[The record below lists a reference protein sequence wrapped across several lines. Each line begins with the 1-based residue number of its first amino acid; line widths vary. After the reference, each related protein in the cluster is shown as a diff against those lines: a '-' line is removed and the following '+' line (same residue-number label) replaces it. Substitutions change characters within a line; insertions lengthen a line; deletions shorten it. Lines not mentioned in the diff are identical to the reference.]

1 MRVSAGLMIGG
12 SCVATAATV
21 LNAFAINKQFYP
33 SIVYLSKSN
42 ASMAVLY
49 VQGLVLVY
57 LMFQVLKSI
66 LFGDLR
72 AAEAEASAFIVLNNK
87 NDFQHLSERTWHA
100 VLETCL
106 AFTVF
111 RDDFS
116 AIFVM
121 QFIGLLFIKCFHWLA
136 DDRVDMMERSP
147 VITLRFHL
155 RMLVVLATLGFADS
169 YFVSS
174 AYFTTIQRGASAQ
187 IVFGFEYA
195 ILLALVLHV
204 AIKYLLHMHDLRNT
218 QSWDNKAVYLLY
230 AELFINL
237 IRCLLYGFF
246 ACIMLR
252 VHTFPLFSVRPFY
265 QSVRALHKAFL
276 DVVLSRR
283 AINAMNSQFPVVS
296 ADELATM
303 DATCIICREEMTG
316 EASPKRLPC
325 SHVFHAHCLRSW
337 FQRQQTCPTCRTDIW
352 QVRNGGSGA
361 GNAADAVRN
370 GVGNNDAGAQQQ
382 AAAGVPPFLP
392 FLGHQFGFPQQAAA
406 GAQIVGAQAGG
417 QPAPFPHP
425 IYFAPAPANRPE
437 FMNFVPPPPVP
448 MAGPP
453 GMFPM
458 MPPPPIPQVNGTTDN
473 TDYTAPANPSYGL
486 LTTEELQRMEGDTR
500 DAIIARIQAMDNI
513 MILLESVQMQMV
525 QLAAVTPLRRPAD
538 AAAAT
543 TTTNEVSEEETAA
556 SGSNAAPETNETNV
570 STDTP
575 TEPPVRN
582 SLFRNNSFHS
592 NQPSTSS
599 TSTPSSSVPPTSSG
613 PSTSARTP
621 EAEEVRQRRLARL
634 LGENPNT

>member
-1 MRVSAGLMIGG
+1 MRISAGWIFGG

-21 LNAFAINKQFYP
+21 LNAFVVNKQFYP
-33 SIVYLSKSN
+33 AIVYLSKSN

-57 LMFQVLKSI
+57 LMFQLLKSI

-72 AAEAEASAFIVLNNK
+72 AAEAEVNRIFVYTLDKCILY
-87 NDFQHLSERTWHA
+87 FQHLSERTWHA

-155 RMLVVLATLGFADS
+155 RMMTVLAALGFADS

-174 AYFTTIQRGASAQ
+174 AYFTTITRGASAQ

-204 AIKYLLHMHDLRNT
+204 TIKYLLHMHDLRNT

-246 ACIMLR
+246 AVIMLR

-276 DVVLSRR
+276 DVILSRR

-296 ADELATM
+296 SDELAAM
-303 DATCIICREEMTG
+303 DATCIICREEMTV
-316 EASPKRLPC
+316 EAAPKRLPC

-352 QVRNGGSGA
+352 QGRNGAAGA
-361 GNAADAVRN
+361 NAGDAARNAD
-370 GVGNNDAGAQQQ
+370 NNAAGAQP
-382 AAAGVPPFLP
+382 AAGLPPFLP
-392 FLGHQFGFPQQAAA
+392 FIGHQFGFPQQAMGVQA
-406 GAQIVGAQAGG
+406 GGAQAGG
-417 QPAPFPHP
+417 QPGPFPHQ
-425 IYFAPAPANRPE
+425 IFYAPAPANRPE
-437 FMNFVPPPPVP
+437 FMNMMPPPP
-448 MAGPP
+448 MAMGGPP

-458 MPPPPIPQVNGTTDN
+458 MPPPPIPQVNGTTGN
-473 TDYTAPANPSYGL
+473 AEPIIPPANPSYNL
-486 LTTEELQRMEGDTR
+486 LTMEELHRLEGNTR
-500 DAIIARIQAMDNI
+500 DAIIARLQAMDNI
-513 MILLESVQMQMV
+513 MVLLESAQMQMV
-525 QLAAVTPLRRPAD
+525 QLAAVTPLRRNVVVVN
-538 AAAAT
+538 T
-543 TTTNEVSEEETAA
+543 EVSEEE
-556 SGSNAAPETNETNV
+556 APATETVPTDEPTQEAEATS
-570 STDTP
+570 STTP
-575 TEPPVRN
+575 PQPR
-582 SLFRNNSFHS
+582 SIFRDNSF
-592 NQPSTSS
+592 NTPQPSTSS
-599 TSTPSSSVPPTSSG
+599 APPVPSSPSTSPG
-613 PSTSARTP
+613 PSTSSRTP

-634 LGENPNT
+634 LGENPNQQS

>member
-1 MRVSAGLMIGG
+1 
-12 SCVATAATV
+12 
-21 LNAFAINKQFYP
+21 
-33 SIVYLSKSN
+33 
-42 ASMAVLY
+42 MAVLY
-49 VQGLVLVY
+49 VQGLVVVY
-57 LMFQVLKSI
+57 LMFQLLKSV

-72 AAEAEASAFIVLNNK
+72 AAEAE
-87 NDFQHLSERTWHA
+87 HLSERTWHA

-155 RMLVVLATLGFADS
+155 RMMTVLAALGFADS

-174 AYFTTIQRGASAQ
+174 AYFTTITRGASAQ

-204 AIKYLLHMHDLRNT
+204 TIKYLLHMHDLRNP

-246 ACIMLR
+246 AVIMLR

-276 DVVLSRR
+276 DVILSRR

-296 ADELATM
+296 NEELAAM
-303 DATCIICREEMTG
+303 DATCIICREEMTV
-316 EASPKRLPC
+316 EAAPKRLPC

-352 QVRNGGSGA
+352 QGRNGAAGGANGVGAA
-361 GNAADAVRN
+361 GNAAE
-370 GVGNNDAGAQQQ
+370 NNAGAQP
-382 AAAGVPPFLP
+382 AAGIPPFLP
-392 FLGHQFGFPQQAAA
+392 FLGHQFGFPQQAAGVQA
-406 GAQIVGAQAGG
+406 GGPQAGG
-417 QPAPFPHP
+417 QPGPFPHQ
-425 IYFAPAPANRPE
+425 IFYAPAPANRPE
-437 FMNFVPPPPVP
+437 FMNLMPNAIPPPPMP
-448 MAGPP
+448 MGGPP

-458 MPPPPIPQVNGTTDN
+458 MPPPPLPNGVPLNATHP
-473 TDYTAPANPSYGL
+473 PANPSFQ
-486 LTTEELQRMEGDTR
+486 TFTIEELHRMEGNMR
-500 DAIIARIQAMDNI
+500 DAILARIQAMENI
-513 MILLESVQMQMV
+513 MTILESAQLQMV
-525 QLAAVTPLRRPAD
+525 QLAAITPLIRPAPR
-538 AAAAT
+538 AEA
-543 TTTNEVSEEETAA
+543 SEEETTTPA
-556 SGSNAAPETNETNV
+556 SETTTTGARTPEPEPSSSSPPAPR
-570 STDTP
+570 SI
-575 TEPPVRN
+575 
-582 SLFRNNSFHS
+582 FRDSSFS
-592 NQPSTSS
+592 NQQSSTPSTSS
-599 TSTPSSSVPPTSSG
+599 APAPLSTPSTSTAPSSSS
-613 PSTSARTP
+613 TRTP

-634 LGENPNT
+634 LGENANP

>member
-21 LNAFAINKQFYP
+21 LNAFVINKQFYP

-49 VQGLVLVY
+49 FQGIVLVY
-57 LMFQVLKSI
+57 LMFQLLKSI

-72 AAEAEASAFIVLNNK
+72 AAEAE
-87 NDFQHLSERTWHA
+87 HLSERTWHA

-116 AIFVM
+116 AMFVM

-155 RMLVVLATLGFADS
+155 RMMTVLAALGFADS

-174 AYFTTIQRGASAQ
+174 AYFSTITKGASSQ

-204 AIKYLLHMHDLRNT
+204 TIKYLLHMHDLRNP

-230 AELFINL
+230 AELLINL
-237 IRCLLYGFF
+237 IRCVLYGFF
-246 ACIMLR
+246 AVIMLR

-276 DVVLSRR
+276 DVILSRR

-296 ADELATM
+296 NDELAAM
-303 DATCIICREEMTG
+303 DATCIICREEMTV
-316 EASPKRLPC
+316 ESSPKRLPC

-352 QVRNGGSGA
+352 QGRNGAAGGA
-361 GNAADAVRN
+361 NAGGAAANAAE
-370 GVGNNDAGAQQQ
+370 NNAAGAPP
-382 AAAGVPPFLP
+382 AAGIPPFLP
-392 FLGHQFGFPQQAAA
+392 FLGHQFGFPQAAA
-406 GAQIVGAQAGG
+406 GAQVAGAQAGG
-417 QPAPFPHP
+417 HPGPFPHQ
-425 IYFAPAPANRPE
+425 IFYAPAPANRPE
-437 FMNFVPPPPVP
+437 FMNLVPPPMP

-458 MPPPPIPQVNGTTDN
+458 MPPPPIPQPNA
-473 TDYTAPANPSYGL
+473 APGDSSNAEPPGRPNFDRFSV
-486 LTTEELQRMEGDTR
+486 EELHRMEGDMR
-500 DAIIARIQAMDNI
+500 DAILARIQAMENI
-513 MILLESVQMQMV
+513 MVILESAQVQMV
-525 QLAAVTPLRRPAD
+525 QLAAITPLRRPVP
-538 AAAAT
+538 T
-543 TTTNEVSEEETAA
+543 TEASEEETATA
-556 SGSNAAPETNETNV
+556 SSVPTTVPSEDPSPAPSTPETSAPRSMFRGNLFNDTQ
-570 STDTP
+570 STSTP
-575 TEPPVRN
+575 STSAGPQPSSTPSTSSV
-582 SLFRNNSFHS
+582 
-592 NQPSTSS
+592 PSTSS
-599 TSTPSSSVPPTSSG
+599 T
-613 PSTSARTP
+613 RTP
-621 EAEEVRQRRLARL
+621 EADEVRQRRLAHLNARFPPP
-634 LGENPNT
+634 NPEH

>member
-1 MRVSAGLMIGG
+1 
-12 SCVATAATV
+12 
-21 LNAFAINKQFYP
+21 
-33 SIVYLSKSN
+33 
-42 ASMAVLY
+42 MAVIY
-49 VQGLVLVY
+49 VQGIVLVY
-57 LMFQVLKSI
+57 LMFQLLKSI

-72 AAEAEASAFIVLNNK
+72 AAEAE
-87 NDFQHLSERTWHA
+87 HLSERTWHA

-155 RMLVVLATLGFADS
+155 RMMTVLAALGFADS

-174 AYFTTIQRGASAQ
+174 AYFTTITRGASAQ

-204 AIKYLLHMHDLRNT
+204 TIKYLLHMHDLRNP

-246 ACIMLR
+246 AVVMLR

-276 DVVLSRR
+276 DVILSRR

-296 ADELATM
+296 AEDLAAM
-303 DATCIICREEMTG
+303 DATCIICREEMTVD
-316 EASPKRLPC
+316 ASPKRLPC

-352 QVRNGGSGA
+352 QGRNGAAAG
-361 GNAADAVRN
+361 GNAADAAANVADAN
-370 GVGNNDAGAQQQ
+370 VAGAQIG
-382 AAAGVPPFLP
+382 AGMPPFLP
-392 FLGHQFGFPQQAAA
+392 FLGHQFGFPQQPA
-406 GAQIVGAQAGG
+406 GAGGAQPGAAQAGG
-417 QPAPFPHP
+417 QPGPFPHQ
-425 IYFAPAPANRPE
+425 IFYAPAPANRPE
-437 FMNFVPPPPVP
+437 FMNLIPPPPLP

-458 MPPPPIPQVNGTTDN
+458 MPPPPLPQVNTTQGTSSET
-473 TDYTAPANPSYGL
+473 PPVNPSYSQL
-486 LTTEELQRMEGDTR
+486 STEELRRMEGESR
-500 DAIIARIQAMDNI
+500 EALLARLQAMDNI
-513 MILLESVQMQMV
+513 MVLLESAQMQMI
-525 QLAAVTPLRRPAD
+525 QLATVTPIRPRPVVPSDESEQEAPGPSTD
-538 AAAAT
+538 QVT
-543 TTTNEVSEEETAA
+543 SEEQEIPAT
-556 SGSNAAPETNETNV
+556 SSAP
-570 STDTP
+570 SIFR
-575 TEPPVRN
+575 TE
-582 SLFRNNSFHS
+582 S
-592 NQPSTSS
+592 PSTSS
-599 TSTPSSSVPPTSSG
+599 TA
-613 PSTSARTP
+613 PSTSSPVTASSTPTTSSTRTP

-634 LGENPNT
+634 LGENANQ

>member
-21 LNAFAINKQFYP
+21 LNAFLINKQFYP

-49 VQGLVLVY
+49 VQGIVLVY
-57 LMFQVLKSI
+57 LMFQILKSI

-72 AAEAEASAFIVLNNK
+72 AAEAE
-87 NDFQHLSERTWHA
+87 HLSERTWHA

-155 RMLVVLATLGFADS
+155 RMLTVLACLGFADS

-174 AYFTTIQRGASAQ
+174 AYFTTITRGASAQ

-204 AIKYLLHMHDLRNT
+204 AIKYLLHMHDHRNT

-246 ACIMLR
+246 AVIMLR

-276 DVVLSRR
+276 DVILSRR

-296 ADELATM
+296 SDELTAM
-303 DATCIICREEMTG
+303 DATCIICREEMTV
-316 EASPKRLPC
+316 EAAPKRLPC

-352 QVRNGGSGA
+352 QGRNGAAAA
-361 GNAADAVRN
+361 GNAGDAPRN
-370 GVGNNDAGAQQQ
+370 AVDNAAGAQP
-382 AAAGVPPFLP
+382 AVGIPPFLP
-392 FLGHQFGFPQQAAA
+392 FLGHQFGFPQQAL
-406 GAQIVGAQAGG
+406 GGAQAGG
-417 QPAPFPHP
+417 VQAGGQPGPFPHQ
-425 IYFAPAPANRPE
+425 IFYAPAPANRPE
-437 FMNFVPPPPVP
+437 FMNFAPPQ
-448 MAGPP
+448 MGGPP

-458 MPPPPIPQVNGTTDN
+458 MPPPPIPQPNASSGTSN
-473 TDYTAPANPSYGL
+473 IIPPANPSYSQFS
-486 LTTEELQRMEGDTR
+486 TDELRRMEGDSR
-500 DAIIARIQAMDNI
+500 DAIIARLQAMDNI
-513 MILLESVQMQMV
+513 MVILESAQLQMM
-525 QLAAVTPLRRPAD
+525 QLSAITQIRRPA
-538 AAAAT
+538 A
-543 TTTNEVSEEETAA
+543 NPEGSEEEIT
-556 SGSNAAPETNETNV
+556 EVV
-570 STDTP
+570 STPEATP
-575 TEPPVRN
+575 EVETPSTPPLPR
-582 SLFRNNSFHS
+582 SIFRNNSFNTPQS
-592 NQPSTSS
+592 TSVAPPVSTSPSTSTAPSTSS
-599 TSTPSSSVPPTSSG
+599 T
-613 PSTSARTP
+613 RTP

-634 LGENPNT
+634 LGENATQQT

>member
-1 MRVSAGLMIGG
+1 MRVSSSLLIGG

-57 LMFQVLKSI
+57 LLFQVLKSI

-72 AAEAEASAFIVLNNK
+72 AAEAE
-87 NDFQHLSERTWHA
+87 HLSERAWHA

-121 QFIGLLFIKCFHWLA
+121 QFIVLLFIKCFHWLA

-155 RMLVVLATLGFADS
+155 RMMTVLAALGFADS

-174 AYFTTIQRGASAQ
+174 AYFSTLTRGASSQ

-195 ILLALVLHV
+195 ILLAQVLHV
-204 AIKYLLHMHDLRNT
+204 TIKYLLHMHDLRNP

-237 IRCLLYGFF
+237 IRCILYGFF
-246 ACIMLR
+246 AVIMLR

-283 AINAMNSQFPVVS
+283 AINAMNSQFPIVTS
-296 ADELATM
+296 DELAAM

-316 EASPKRLPC
+316 DAAPKRLPC

-352 QVRNGGSGA
+352 QVRNGTANG
-361 GNAADAVRN
+361 GNGGDAARN
-370 GVGNNDAGAQQQ
+370 AIGNNEAGAQQQ
-382 AAAGVPPFLP
+382 PAVAAGLPPFLP
-392 FLGHQFGFPQQAAA
+392 FLGHQFGIPQQAPVAA
-406 GAQIVGAQAGG
+406 GAPNVGAQAGG
-417 QPAPFPHP
+417 QPAPFPHQ
-425 IYFAPAPANRPE
+425 IFFAPPPANRPE
-437 FMNFVPPPPVP
+437 FMNLLPPPPLN

-458 MPPPPIPQVNGTTDN
+458 MPPPPIPQGNQNETVSP
-473 TDYTAPANPSYGL
+473 PANPSYL
-486 LTTEELQRMEGDTR
+486 QYTEDELRQMEGDTR
-500 DAIIARIQAMDNI
+500 DAIIARLQAMDNI
-513 MILLESVQMQMV
+513 MVLLESAQLQMV
-525 QLAAVTPLRRPAD
+525 QLSALIPRRPRP
-538 AAAAT
+538 AAPAAT
-543 TTTNEVSEEETAA
+543 ENPEVSDEETRETVAE
-556 SGSNAAPETNETNV
+556 PETETQTSEPGP
-570 STDTP
+570 ST
-575 TEPPVRN
+575 PPQ
-582 SLFRNNSFHS
+582 SIFRNNSFNS
-592 NQPSTSS
+592 PQPATTSSQPVSTAPSTS
-599 TSTPSSSVPPTSSG
+599 TGSSST
-613 PSTSARTP
+613 RTP

-634 LGENPNT
+634 LGENPQS